1 MVPCRILS
9 SVQLAL
15 HKFRLHVKRVCGLA
29 QGLGLILLNF
39 STPTP
44 GSLKAVHDPESVPDS
59 SGDRRRLL
67 GPVPTVAQWVWDVG
81 RIRGSQRRALK
92 WIMLGK
98 YHGRIFRNEFE
109 DLGYSQGSLCDPS
122 KHLWEICR
130 TGKVK
135 VPPKKISS
143 TTLGSLGQLGDSW
156 EAPLFGSFGG
166 GKPYILSPTCRAA

>member
-1 MVPCRILS
+1 MKGTAREPESSALEPLRFEHGEFRKKKPLGRACVVVPCRILS

-44 GSLKAVHDPESVPDS
+44 GSLKAVHDPESEPDS
-59 SGDRRRLL
+59 SGGRRRLL

-81 RIRGSQRRALK
+81 YTRGSQRRALT

-122 KHLWEICR
+122 KHL
-130 TGKVK
+130 
-135 VPPKKISS
+135 
-143 TTLGSLGQLGDSW
+143 
-156 EAPLFGSFGG
+156 FGS
-166 GKPYILSPTCRAA
+166 A